1 MPTTPD
7 TDTKSTASDDDNEEE
22 DSDFQQITTEITSTL
37 SDLAA
42 PTNILLSDFTVE
54 YEKLARALNGA
65 HDNEKR
71 VENKCKTLVNDTLAI
86 KQKAR
91 NDAAEQDEL
100 HERKLHLTKE
110 IETAWKGVKKAHEK
124 STARRKKVVVIR
136 NKNDALLEQIALG
149 SGWTKEQKTVLNN
162 YRRKEKELEMK
173 LKKEEKLYEALV
185 QEVKNLILHMQQE
198 EEVRTLAEQDV
209 VVLLSQIH
217 GKEQETTQEQEGYNT
232 LTSMLDDK
240 RIQVEALNDK
250 LKRVQGKVEEGNNG
264 IHVLEQKLIS
274 AKKQMEGYLEK
285 YDVLFHESKAITFSL
300 DGQMSK
306 NVNETNHITTLKTQ
320 ISGKKNE
327 KIVVKKSIVKIL
339 KLIGVANK
347 RLTNI
352 EGMLHKSELK
362 RNKLVT
368 AIERLRED
376 KEHVKKEVDHTK
388 NMNDGLVREK
398 LILTSD
404 SGSVSD
410 RIAKMNLV
418 YKVNNNGRKNYEIEI
433 SSFISQARTQREII
447 EKLEID
453 VTKYNQ
459 EAKDIY
465 NLYYSTLEEVK
476 YNNIKVVEIQRKILE
491 SNSRLKQ
498 QQNLYEQVRSERNL
512 YSKNLVAAKNNIQ
525 VMKQLFKTM
534 NHDINQMKDEITV
547 KDHSLVKEHFDH
559 HKVEK
564 KKIKIKN
571 ELTKIRK
578 QIESSQQIQNSQLIE
593 ISKLN
598 SIIQEAEEERQRQKK
613 ELNAVVGERDILT
626 RYVCTLF
633 FCFGGYCCGGWWS
646 CHLFE
651 HRSNQ

>member
-1 MPTTPD
+1 
-7 TDTKSTASDDDNEEE
+7 
-22 DSDFQQITTEITSTL
+22 
-37 SDLAA
+37 
-42 PTNILLSDFTVE
+42 
-54 YEKLARALNGA
+54 
-65 HDNEKR
+65 
-71 VENKCKTLVNDTLAI
+71 
-86 KQKAR
+86 
-91 NDAAEQDEL
+91 
-100 HERKLHLTKE
+100 
-110 IETAWKGVKKAHEK
+110 
-124 STARRKKVVVIR
+124 
-136 NKNDALLEQIALG
+136 
-149 SGWTKEQKTVLNN
+149 
-162 YRRKEKELEMK
+162 LEMK

-352 EGMLHKSELK
+352 EGMLQKSELK

-547 KDHSLVKEHFDH
+547 KDHSLVK
-559 HKVEK
+559 
-564 KKIKIKN
+564 
-571 ELTKIRK
+571 
-578 QIESSQQIQNSQLIE
+578 
-593 ISKLN
+593 
-598 SIIQEAEEERQRQKK
+598 
-613 ELNAVVGERDILT
+613 
-626 RYVCTLF
+626 
-633 FCFGGYCCGGWWS
+633 
-646 CHLFE
+646 
-651 HRSNQ
+651 